1 MAADALAA
9 AGKLLCMYT
18 GAVIPVDAVSAV
30 NLVVCTLVCI
40 LVQCAINI
48 EVVITGTAA
57 TTANVTAHHCCCC
70 SHTTTLCNNTEP
82 LLLHCYHCCSSQLCS
97 HSQYREAF
105 SDAAVD
111 GAFLFDLGD
120 DDLANTLGVEHRL
133 HRKKLLGAIDR
144 LRAAEAERDR
154 QLVLSLVTNGNPT
167 AANGFGSFPTET
179 SPLQE
184 AFGSAAAAALGPGSA
199 AAQKGPTLAWEE
211 LAALCRHGKYRAV
224 KEALDSVQ
232 DKKYDRG
239 ATRAAYVD
247 GYGTV
252 SSYSYSTT
260 VRRTCVWL
268 QHYAVLLL
276 QSAAEL

>member
-1 MAADALAA
+1 
-9 AGKLLCMYT
+9 
-18 GAVIPVDAVSAV
+18 VF
-30 NLVVCTLVCI
+30 
-40 LVQCAINI
+40 
-48 EVVITGTAA
+48 
-57 TTANVTAHHCCCC
+57 
-70 SHTTTLCNNTEP
+70 P
-82 LLLHCYHCCSSQLCS
+82 LT
-97 HSQYREAF
+97 QYREAF

-167 AANGFGSFPTET
+167 ATGAGSFPTGT

-184 AFGSAAAAALGPGSA
+184 AFGSAAAAALGPASA

-252 SSYSYSTT
+252 SSC
-260 VRRTCVWL
+260 TC
-268 QHYAVLLL
+268 
-276 QSAAEL
+276 SAAVSCMYKVPCGLSCV

>member
-1 MAADALAA
+1 MTL
-9 AGKLLCMYT
+9 T
-18 GAVIPVDAVSAV
+18 QPVLS
-30 NLVVCTLVCI
+30 
-40 LVQCAINI
+40 
-48 EVVITGTAA
+48 
-57 TTANVTAHHCCCC
+57 TTDHC
-70 SHTTTLCNNTEP
+70 
-82 LLLHCYHCCSSQLCS
+82 HCYHCYYYHCSLQLLT
-97 HSQYREAF
+97 HTQYREAF

-167 AANGFGSFPTET
+167 AGTGSFPSSFPSGS

-184 AFGSAAAAALGPGSA
+184 AFGSAAAAAALGPNSA
-199 AAQKGPTLAWEE
+199 AAQKGPALAWEE

-224 KEALDSVQ
+224 REALDSVQ
-232 DKKYDRG
+232 DKKYDKG

-252 SSYSYSTT
+252 SSCSGTSSTA
-260 VRRTCVWL
+260 CVL
-268 QHYAVLLL
+268 IVLVIRGLCFFGIGSSRSSSFISIGFML
-276 QSAAEL
+276 VQ